1 MACARVIGG
10 RLGCKH
16 ILKFG
21 ASPERSRVLGPAPVP
36 VSDLLHLVALVV
48 FSFTSL
54 FAPPPISV
62 MFKGGIHCIV

>member
-1 MACARVIGG
+1 MIGG

-16 ILKFG
+16 ILKLG

-36 VSDLLHLVALVV
+36 VSDLFHLVALVV

-62 MFKGGIHCIV
+62 TVKGPVGVKKSTTW